1 MTVRA
6 LTGNE
11 AAAEAM
17 RQINPDVVAAYPITP
32 QTELMHA
39 FSAVVADGEVNTEF
53 VLVESE
59 HSALSAVVG
68 ASAAGAR
75 AMTAT
80 SSQGLAYMFEVL
92 HIASGLRLPIVM
104 AVANRALSA
113 PINIHCDHSDSM
125 SCRDT
130 GWLQLYCENP
140 QEVYDNLL
148 MAVRT
153 AEHSDVLLPVMV
165 CFDGFIASHT
175 MERVEVLE
183 DEAVQRFVG
192 EYAPVRFLLD
202 LDHPVTVGP
211 LYLPDHYF
219 EHKVQEARAQVAAR
233 HVLASVAEEFAQLTG
248 RRYEEV
254 ECYRME
260 DAERALVL
268 LGSTAGTAKEVVDDL
283 RARGEKVGLVKVRVF
298 RPFPDR
304 TIAEAL
310 AHVHAV
316 AVLDRAI
323 AFGTAGGQLGGEIR
337 AALYGREKPP
347 LYVNDIYGLGGRDIN
362 PPQIAE
368 IFHHLAAAL
377 ESGRM
382 AEETQY
388 LGVRQGDRLMTLPAT
403 EMR

>member
-39 FSAVVADGEVNTEF
+39 FSSFVADGAVDTEF

-113 PINIHCDHSDSM
+113 PLNIHCDHSDSM

-130 GWLQLYCENP
+130 GWLQLYCENS
-140 QEVYDNLL
+140 QEVYDNVL
-148 MAVRT
+148 MAVRI
-153 AEHSDVLLPVMV
+153 AEHPDVCLPIMV
-165 CFDGFIASHT
+165 CFDGFIVSHT
-175 MERVEVLE
+175 MERAEVLE
-183 DEAVQRFVG
+183 DEAAKKFVG
-192 EYAPVRFLLD
+192 EYTPERFLLN
-202 LDHPVTVGP
+202 LDHPMTVGP

-219 EHKVQEARAQVAAR
+219 EHKVQEAQAQIAAR
-233 HVLASVAEEFAQLTG
+233 RVSAAVAEEFTQLTDRHYG
-248 RRYEEV
+248 EV
-254 ECYRME
+254 ECYCME
-260 DAERALVL
+260 DAERAIVL
-268 LGSTAGTAKEVVDDL
+268 LGSTAGTAKDVVDEL
-283 RARGEKVGLVKVRVF
+283 REQGEKVGLVKVRVF
-298 RPFPDR
+298 RPFPEDA
-304 TIAEAL
+304 IARAL
-310 AHVHAV
+310 TQVQAV

-323 AFGTAGGQLGGEIR
+323 AFGTAGGQLGGEVR
-337 AALYGREKPP
+337 AALYGREKSP
-347 LYVNDIYGLGGRDIN
+347 LLINSIYGLGGRDIDLA
-362 PPQIAE
+362 QIAE
-368 IFHHLAAAL
+368 VFHNLTRAIS
-377 ESGRM
+377 SGQK
-382 AEETQY
+382 AEATVY
-388 LGVRQGDRLMTLPAT
+388 LGVRQGDRLVSLPAA
-403 EMR
+403 